1 MNPWYLAALL
11 AGVLGVATLAK
22 SAADQATASLPKVTA
37 FAVIDL
43 PTSGLNGQWDLW
55 VTGINGLS
63 GPGMMKIIPGEAQ
76 NPPDPSRLYLDM
88 IYIPASLVQAQP
100 TNVDW
105 KYTFTPKG
113 ASTPWT
119 LLVPAS
125 ILQAY
130 AKAPKTELMKRMVS
144 SYIASRQAGQHIF
157 SNMFGSSSSSNPC
170 DTLQP
175 NTIVNQV
182 KSAISSF
189 PSDGSDAGAYI
200 SWTATYGMK
209 IYNDANDIINCI
221 NSGALSDSGGWMSY
235 LSSALP
241 QLLGLVGKAVTSA
254 ISSGAGGGT
263 DMPSDSPSDTGGGG
277 GGYDAPPSD
286 VPTDSA

>member
-1 MNPWYLAALL
+1 MNPWYLLALL
-11 AGVLGVATLAK
+11 AGAFGIAQIAK
-22 SAADQATASLPKVTA
+22 SAADQAAASIPRVTA

-43 PTSGLNGQWDLW
+43 PTQGLNGQWDLW
-55 VTGINGLS
+55 VTGINGLT
-63 GPGMMKIIPGEAQ
+63 GPAMMKIIPGEAQ

-88 IYIPASLVQAQP
+88 IYIPAALVQKQP

-113 ASTPWT
+113 ATTPWT
-119 LLVPAS
+119 LLVPAA

-130 AKAPKTELMKRMVS
+130 AKAPKTELMRRMVGS
-144 SYIASRQAGQHIF
+144 FVASRQAAQHLY
-157 SNMFGSSSSSNPC
+157 SNLFGSSSSSNPC

-175 NTIVNQV
+175 NNIVNQV
-182 KSAISSF
+182 KDAISKW
-189 PSDGSDAGAYI
+189 PGDNADAGAYI
-200 SWTATYGMK
+200 SWTTTYGMK

-221 NSGALSDSGGWMSY
+221 NSGALSDTGGWMTY

-254 ISSGAGGGT
+254 ISSGAGGGS

-277 GGYDAPPSD
+277 YDVPSD